1 MVNKIEISTVSK
13 TIDEIDD
20 YRNNEV
26 DLDHALNVA
35 GKTPNRFKK
44 RSFVP
49 NIVDIA
55 QLVLPVT

>member
-20 YRNNEV
+20 YRNTEV

-35 GKTPNRFKK
+35 GKTLTDSKN
-44 RSFVP
+44 
-49 NIVDIA
+49 D
-55 QLVLPVT
+55 PVFLLLLGLHNWYLSV

>member
-44 RSFVP
+44 DPLFLILLTLHNWSY
-49 NIVDIA
+49 
-55 QLVLPVT
+55 L